1 MHKLTW
7 QSVRLSLLAVTFL
20 GTVLVT
26 AKLAAAPK
34 ERKDQAVAQKQ
45 NPLPETVSMQD
56 WQFVN
61 STPTKP
67 HKEAPFGRQYRY
79 QQGDRP
85 LDVELQ
91 YMTSDG
97 NVSRYLFVYT
107 PVRTANAAMK
117 IRYKPGVGHYGVLS
131 HKGNAYLSACVNPRG
146 ESTVTEQQFTQNRY
160 TYDLQASRLL
170 PWLLGKESLIDRR
183 CLWTFMSTPVK
194 VNSNAGT
201 ATATEVAYKT
211 LETTWFSWNKW
222 WQSNFPPPS

>member
-1 MHKLTW
+1 MPKLTW
-7 QSVRLSLLAVTFL
+7 RSIRLSLLAVTFL

-34 ERKDQAVAQKQ
+34 QDKGQAAAQTP
-45 NPLPETVSMQD
+45 NPLPATVAIQD
-56 WQFVN
+56 WQFLN

-67 HKEAPFGRQYRY
+67 EKEAPFGRQYRY
-79 QQGDRP
+79 QQGDRT
-85 LDVELQ
+85 LDVALQ
-91 YMTSDG
+91 YMNSDG
-97 NVSRYLFVYT
+97 NISRYLFVYT
-107 PVRTANAAMK
+107 PVRTANASMQ
-117 IRYKPGVGHYGVLS
+117 IRHQPGVGYYGVLS
-131 HKGNAYLSACVNPRG
+131 HQGNAYLSACVNPRG

-183 CLWTFMSTPVK
+183 CLWTFMSTPVEA
-194 VNSNAGT
+194 NSQAET
-201 ATATEVAYKT
+201 ATATEAAYKT